1 MQGGSYDCGLFAIAF
16 ATALA
21 HGMDPV
27 ECFFDQRKLRRHLYQ
42 CLVAGKLTPFPQAA
56 NRPASKRAVVQDE
69 IEIHCHC
76 RMPEL
81 KNVAMIECCFCL
93 KWFHVLCDDVD
104 IKCLDNSDTEWLC
117 KHCR

>member
-1 MQGGSYDCGLFAIAF
+1 MCRHRYYNNSYVAIELLDFIILQGGSYDCGLFAIAF

-56 NRPASKRAVVQDE
+56 NRPASKRAV
-69 IEIHCHC
+69 
-76 RMPEL
+76 
-81 KNVAMIECCFCL
+81 A
-93 KWFHVLCDDVD
+93 
-104 IKCLDNSDTEWLC
+104 SSG
-117 KHCR
+117 